1 MIWLK
6 GHHQVIRCLK
16 VNTLTFK
23 IWALIFNFKKTTN
36 PLPITNRLQ
45 STPLTI
51 TPSST
56 KNPNSHRYT
65 HQIPWNSYNHQ
76 MITYLNIIP
85 KPLIEMK
92 IRNAIDVLLN
102 HNKPTRRVIRDRA
115 NFGKV
120 MELFGNPYKDFRSI
134 HITGTNGK
142 GSVSLKIAKI
152 LELAGYKVGLYTSP
166 HLFSF
171 RERIK
176 VNG

>member
-1 MIWLK
+1 
-6 GHHQVIRCLK
+6 
-16 VNTLTFK
+16 
-23 IWALIFNFKKTTN
+23 
-36 PLPITNRLQ
+36 
-45 STPLTI
+45 
-51 TPSST
+51 
-56 KNPNSHRYT
+56 
-65 HQIPWNSYNHQ
+65 
-76 MITYLNIIP
+76 
-85 KPLIEMK
+85 MK